1 MNYKTVIEFL
11 NNNAKKIGNHDVYI
25 SSNKILVIDKD
36 ANSIHTEYLDSNKG
50 FGSIRYTNYDNYWT
64 FKTAFNSFLNSL

>member
-11 NNNAKKIGNHDVYI
+11 NNNAKKIGNYDVYI

-36 ANSIHTEYLDSNKG
+36 TNSIHAEHLDSNKS
-50 FGSIRYTNYDNYWT
+50 FGSIKYTNYDNYYN
-64 FKTAFNSFLNSL
+64 FKIAFNSFLNSL